1 MAQVPASMIT
11 HRIVRSDGVASRVE
25 IDEHLRM
32 QLGLGRSRSVR
43 PPSGVKLTP
52 EERLSRYRRQ
62 NGNESITPR
71 QRRRLEQK
79 SRGTVTIARN

>member
-1 MAQVPASMIT
+1 MAQVLASMLT
-11 HRIVRSDGVASRVE
+11 HRIVRSGGVTSRVE

-32 QLGLGRSRSVR
+32 QLGLGRSRSVH

-52 EERLSRYRRQ
+52 EERLSRYQKQ
-62 NGNESITPR
+62 NGSQTITAR

-79 SRGTVTIARN
+79 SRGTVKISRN